1 MNEHRHSFDSLV
13 PKSDLEE
20 AEREQDAIQESLKTI
35 GDALS
40 HASQMLD
47 DLENEGVLGPAIR
60 RYAIDL
66 ANEVGKVAKD
76 LDPGT
81 EEEEHR
87 KWAKALLNDA
97 QSELAL
103 LEENSKVKD
112 EGKAAIQDRNQKEN
126 ELITS
131 DKMSAAR
138 AVSQLSEDDLMGAI
152 VSART
157 ILLDVEDA
165 LRNIGEDEAEEI
177 ADVGLAVS
185 KMFLFGIQN
194 IHSQISPGMI
204 TNGTRSTNSENLME
218 IEYLDDED
226 DAEISTSASRRRKS
240 HQQGH
245 RTRILWPPIGP
256 AFKDVLCWGKDEAVK
271 SPVLS
276 CVLAMVLWPTALIG
290 AFIGGPILA
299 ADWCLQ
305 SGYNSV
311 QDQPFIETAEK
322 GASNLFQ
329 VGRFYFLV
337 SKLVLKQGIRVGKRQ
352 INRRGGVEQVA
363 RDITG
368 WSIDRA
374 LHPVESA
381 GMLWNSAKWG
391 AGMVVDGIKFVHSA
405 SSGEMNIED
414 CHHPVEF

>member
-1 MNEHRHSFDSLV
+1 MNEHKHSFDSLV

-20 AEREQDAIQESLKTI
+20 AEREQDAIQESLRTI

-66 ANEVGKVAKD
+66 ADEVGRVAKD
-76 LDPGT
+76 LDPGP
-81 EEEEHR
+81 EKEKHR

-103 LEENSKVKD
+103 LEESSKMQD
-112 EGKAAIQDRNQKEN
+112 EGKGAIQEADQEKNC
-126 ELITS
+126 LIAS
-131 DKMSAAR
+131 DKMSATR
-138 AVSQLSEDDLMGAI
+138 AVSQLNENDLMGAI

-177 ADVGLAVS
+177 ADVSLAVS

-194 IHSQISPGMI
+194 IHRQITPGMI
-204 TNGTRSTNSENLME
+204 TNGSIKSENAME
-218 IEYLDDED
+218 IEFLNNDDND
-226 DAEISTSASRRRKS
+226 DDIFTSAASKNRS
-240 HQQGH
+240 HQQEH

-256 AFKDVLCWGKDEAVK
+256 AFKDVLCWGKNEAVK
-271 SPVLS
+271 SPILS
-276 CVLAMVLWPTALIG
+276 IVLAMVLWPTALIG

-305 SGYNSV
+305 SGYNAV
-311 QDQPFIETAEK
+311 KDQPLIETAER

-337 SKLVLKQGIRVGKRQ
+337 SKLVLKQSIRVGRRQ
-352 INRRGGVEQVA
+352 INRRGGVEQVT
-363 RDITG
+363 RDVTRWG
-368 WSIDRA
+368 IDRA

-391 AGMVVDGIKFVHSA
+391 AGVVVDGIKFVQSA
-405 SSGEMNIED
+405 SSGEINIVD

>member
-66 ANEVGKVAKD
+66 ANEVGRVAKD

-81 EEEEHR
+81 EEGEEEHR

-103 LEENSKVKD
+103 LEDEANFEENSKVRD
-112 EGKAAIQDRNQKEN
+112 EN
-126 ELITS
+126 ELVTTS

-138 AVSQLSEDDLMGAI
+138 AVSRLSEDDLMGAI

-194 IHSQISPGMI
+194 IHSQITPAMI
-204 TNGTRSTNSENLME
+204 TNGKGSTNLENSME
-218 IEYLDDED
+218 IEYLNENDGDNA
-226 DAEISTSASRRRKS
+226 DADAPKRRS
-240 HQQGH
+240 HQQEH
-245 RTRILWPPIGP
+245 RIRILWPPIGP
-256 AFKDVLCWGKDEAVK
+256 ALKDVLCWGKNEAVK
-271 SPVLS
+271 SPILS
-276 CVLAMVLWPTALIG
+276 IVLAMVLWPTALIG

-311 QDQPFIETAEK
+311 KDQPFIETAEK

-337 SKLVLKQGIRVGKRQ
+337 SKLVLKQSLRVGRRQ
-352 INRRGGVEQVA
+352 IDRRGGVEQVA

-374 LHPVESA
+374 LHPVESV

-391 AGMVVDGIKFVHSA
+391 AGVVVDGIKFVHGA
-405 SSGEMNIED
+405 AASGEIKIED